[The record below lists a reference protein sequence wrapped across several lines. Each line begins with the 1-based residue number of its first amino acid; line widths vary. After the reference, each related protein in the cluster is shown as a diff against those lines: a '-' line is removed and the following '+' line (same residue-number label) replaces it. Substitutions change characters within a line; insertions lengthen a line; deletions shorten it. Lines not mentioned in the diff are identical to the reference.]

1 MSQMAEVRA
10 SIECAQ
16 HQKLCV
22 VLNIQEI
29 LSRIVLIVL
38 LVFWFMI
45 MYGQAVDTV
54 HLQFSVWLPRNLRK
68 EEKN

>member
-16 HQKLCV
+16 HQKLCG

-45 MYGQAVDTV
+45 MYG
-54 HLQFSVWLPRNLRK
+54 
-68 EEKN
+68 